1 MTDALD
7 TEIRRVMGELWQRAP
22 IAPTAEELRGQELRG
37 REPRR
42 HGRRVRA
49 GTWAM
54 VAVGTVVAVVLP
66 RVSDRSAT
74 ELATGGPVTSVATGS
89 TDVRLDDLVVS
100 HVPRGF
106 TVQDDQTENIPASL
120 VEADGPV
127 PGSKTM
133 VPQGSSGARR
143 TQRYNRG
150 DAQARS
156 GMAVIYVRVSF
167 TPDRMM
173 TISELSHAIPNPV
186 ETTVHGKPAV
196 LSLPAEGVSGLVSV
210 RWAESPHVVVELTA
224 RGAVEEREVRAM
236 AEGITFADAAKVP
249 TQNSDTS
256 ESTDGRLRRS
266 YLTPGYRSDSGA
278 LGNFRFDPA
287 PDTLASQSTEAD
299 VLRAFKASE
308 AGSIGSQPGTTTI
321 ARFGLFT
328 GNVANPPASDGR
340 LTGAHPVEGQPA
352 WIILVDGVKFMRS
365 GGADRNADAVPTT
378 RAPSDPPDSYAVT
391 AVSDSDGRLLTGLL
405 ITGGSGSALGIK

>member
-7 TEIRRVMGELWQRAP
+7 TEIRRVMGELWQRAS
-22 IAPTAEELRGQELRG
+22 IAPTADELRG
-37 REPRR
+37 RERRGGEPRA
-42 HGRRVRA
+42 HGRRARTA
-49 GTWAM
+49 TWAT
-54 VAVGTVVAVVLP
+54 VAIGAVVAVAVVLP
-66 RVSDRSAT
+66 RLSDRSAT

-100 HVPRGF
+100 HVPVGF
-106 TVQDDQTENIPASL
+106 TLQDDQTENIPASL
-120 VEADGPV
+120 VEAEGPV

-150 DAQARS
+150 DAQSRS

-167 TPDRMM
+167 NPGRVM
-173 TISELSHAIPNPV
+173 TIADLSHAVPNPV
-186 ETTVHGKPAV
+186 KATVHGKPAI
-196 LSLPAEGVSGLVSV
+196 LSLPAEGVGGLVSL
-210 RWAESPHVVVELTA
+210 RWAESPRVVVELTA
-224 RGAVEEREVRAM
+224 RGAVEESEVRAM
-236 AEGITFADAAKVP
+236 AEGITFPDAAKVP
-249 TQNSDTS
+249 TQTSDAS
-256 ESTDGRLRRS
+256 ADGRLRRS
-266 YLTPGYRSDSGA
+266 YLAPGYRSDSGA
-278 LGNFRFDPA
+278 LGNFRVDPA
-287 PDTLASQSTEAD
+287 PDTLVPQSTEAD

-340 LTGAHPVEGQPA
+340 LTGTHPVEGQPA

-365 GGADRNADAVPTT
+365 GGADRNPDAVATT
-378 RAPSDPPDSYAVT
+378 RAPSDPHSYAVT

-405 ITGGSGSALGIK
+405 ITGGSAAALGIN